1 MGREGG
7 RGERDSGAKKRVRQ
21 EVGGGGQCMN
31 VRFTRSAAPLY
42 TPRHISGLP
51 FINLNTLK
59 G

>member
-7 RGERDSGAKKRVRQ
+7 RGGRDGGAKKRVRQ
-21 EVGGGGQCMN
+21 KVGVGGQGMN
-31 VRFTRSAAPLY
+31 VRFNRRAAPLY